1 MFDDMEGLAQLERIN
16 QTPGTQYFLEV
27 NYGRPTPYMTTTL
40 VVEGV
45 SRTQHRWMIKTDMVE
60 SRRAFQQ
67 AENLEEFKINVYEMI
82 LTESLRIAAHKSYSN
97 SKLIDGTKLENL
109 GERERDIINSL
120 VKIADTYSGILKEY
134 SK

>member
-1 MFDDMEGLAQLERIN
+1 MTMKKMNDGTFRLASEN
-16 QTPGTQYFLEV
+16 GT
-27 NYGRPTPYMTTTL
+27 MTT
-40 VVEGV
+40 VGEYIIDQGF
-45 SRTQHRWMIKTDMVE
+45 K
-60 SRRAFQQ
+60 
-67 AENLEEFKINVYEMI
+67 ENPEEFKINVYEMI